1 MSLPEKEKQ
10 VRPTHKTT
18 GVPALQAKG
27 DMTEEVVDGGKKRS
41 CRTKSS
47 SGTQKRRA
55 KRKTDNG
62 MSSECKPHAVALREM
77 LLGQLE
83 AIAVNTDTPP
93 RERLKA
99 IEMLEQLTHE
109 DTQTS
114 RQEMVVRVEVTD
126 ET

>member
-1 MSLPEKEKQ
+1 M
-10 VRPTHKTT
+10 
-18 GVPALQAKG
+18 
-27 DMTEEVVDGGKKRS
+27 
-41 CRTKSS
+41 
-47 SGTQKRRA
+47 
-55 KRKTDNG
+55 
-62 MSSECKPHAVALREM
+62 
-77 LLGQLE
+77 
-83 AIAVNTDTPP
+83 NTDTPP